1 MPLGPYQAVR
11 QYASPTTVMSE
22 AAVLVVED
30 EEAIRE
36 MLAMALGHAG
46 FTVLQAADAA
56 QAQKVLEQHRTD
68 LILLDWM
75 LPGISGIEWA
85 RRLRK
90 NPVHAVVPII
100 LVTARGEEEDKVRGL
115 EVGADDYVTKPFSPR
130 ELVARIKA
138 VLRRSSQQD
147 QGHQLELAGIVL
159 DTEEHHL
166 SIDRKAVTLSPT
178 EFRLLTFFMAH
189 PNKVYSRGQLL
200 DEVWGR
206 STFIEERTV
215 DVHIRRLRKILAEH
229 RRDRL
234 IQTVR
239 GFGYRFS
246 LD

>member
-1 MPLGPYQAVR
+1 
-11 QYASPTTVMSE
+11 MSE
-22 AAVLVVED
+22 AAILVVED

-36 MLAMALGHAG
+36 MLVMALGQAG

-56 QAQKVLEQHRTD
+56 QAQTVLEHNRTD

-75 LPGISGIEWA
+75 LPGMSGVEWA

-90 NPVHAVVPII
+90 NRRHAVVPII

-115 EVGADDYVTKPFSPR
+115 EVGADDYVAKPFSPR
-130 ELVARIKA
+130 ELVARIRA
-138 VLRRSSQQD
+138 VLRRSGQHEQE
-147 QGHQLELAGIVL
+147 HRIELEGIVL

-166 SIDRKAVTLSPT
+166 SIDREPVTLSPT
-178 EFRLLTFFMAH
+178 EFRLLAFFMTH
-189 PNKVYSRGQLL
+189 PNKVYSRSQLL

-215 DVHIRRLRKILAEH
+215 DVHIRRLRRILAEH
-229 RRDRL
+229 QRDQL

-246 LD
+246 LQ